1 MATQTTNYGLTKPS
15 YNETADIG
23 VINSNMDI
31 IDAKMKEIDNKAG
44 SGGGG
49 GNTDTY
55 GHVKV
60 GSVTIDASGDDTIE
74 LVAGSNVT
82 LTPDTTSKSVTI
94 SATGGGGGT
103 SDYLQLSNKPK
114 INGVE
119 LVDNITTENLGI
131 VVPQYTSELVND
143 SGFIT
148 NETDPTVPAWAKEPT
163 KPTYTAEEVGALPNN
178 TPIPD
183 PTSVVVDRFVSAGT
197 HIADISVNGKKTEL
211 YAPTGG
217 GGTSVTVDSELST
230 TSENPVQNKVITQ
243 ALNEKGTYSKPT
255 GGIPKTDLASEVQTS
270 LGKADTALQEHQ
282 DISGKANKADVT
294 ALSNTISDAWNA
306 STTYAVG
313 QYCIY
318 NNLLWKCLV
327 QHSGQTPTEG
337 TYWTKVSVAN
347 EITSVNNS
355 IGDISNVGNTTYN
368 SVEKILQYYIDN
380 GYLPDLKGMALIPVM
395 TSNTKPSGVASAI
408 SERNTA
414 PAYYA
419 FRNLYDNTSSSEG
432 WGANDSKGTNHSNL
446 WLMYKFPKA
455 VTVKKFRIYFVYTA
469 NVNYKIQG
477 SNNGSEFTD
486 LGTFTTV
493 RGTEL
498 LQNTNSYLYYRL
510 FITSQTCSTANVTG
524 GNVRDLQLYGY

>member
-31 IDAKMKEIDNKAG
+31 IDAKMKAIENKAG
-44 SGGGG
+44 SGGGS

-82 LTPDTTSKSVTI
+82 LTPDITSKSVTI

-119 LVDNITTENLGI
+119 LVDNITTEDLGI
-131 VVPQYTSELVND
+131 VVPQYTSELEND

-163 KPTYTAEEVGALPNN
+163 KPTYTAEEVGALPSN

-183 PTSVVVDRFVSAGT
+183 PTSVVVDRFVSVGT
-197 HIADISVNGKKTEL
+197 HIADISVNGEKTEL

-243 ALNEKGTYSKPT
+243 ALNEK
-255 GGIPKTDLASEVQTS
+255 
-270 LGKADTALQEHQ
+270 
-282 DISGKANKADVT
+282 
-294 ALSNTISDAWNA
+294 SNLISDAWNA

-318 NNLLWKCLV
+318 NNSLWKCLV

-337 TYWTKVSVAN
+337 TYWTKVTVAN

-355 IGDISNVGNTTYN
+355 IGDISNVGNSTYN
-368 SVEKILQYYIDN
+368 SVEKLLKYYIDN
-380 GYLPDLKGMALIPVM
+380 NYLPDVNDIALVPIM
-395 TSNTKPSGVASAI
+395 TSNNTPSGNCYFSCGEYSTDRGAYKAFDNNV
-408 SERNTA
+408 NTHA
-414 PAYYA
+414 TSIGTNDFPV
-419 FRNLYDNTSSSEG
+419 RLVYDF
-432 WGANDSKGTNHSNL
+432 GANK
-446 WLMYKFPKA
+446 K
-455 VTVKKFRIYFVYTA
+455 VRVKKASYTNTESGGHGYA
-469 NVNYKIQG
+469 VNGAEIQG
-477 SNNGSEFTD
+477 SNDGTNWNTLGIFNIPASESNNMVINCSGD
-486 LGTFTTV
+486 IPYRYICLM
-493 RGTEL
+493 
-498 LQNTNSYLYYRL
+498 QPSKNNTNSGKGAMSL
-510 FITSQTCSTANVTG
+510 TE
-524 GNVRDLQLYGY
+524 LQFYGTEI

>member
-44 SGGGG
+44 SGGGS

-94 SATGGGGGT
+94 SATGGGGGGT

-131 VVPQYTSELVND
+131 VVPQYTSELEND

-148 NETDPTVPAWAKEPT
+148 NETDPTVPAWAKEPI
-163 KPTYTAEEVGALPNN
+163 KPTYTAEEVGALPSN

-197 HIADISVNGKKTEL
+197 HIADISVNGEKTEL

-270 LGKADTALQEHQ
+270 LENADTVPALATEVNSLSSTIDNQGE
-282 DISGKANKADVT
+282 SGYLGNGNLCDYSKIEVGIGWSGSANAARGRILIPFKSGDTYSVSVNAEALPKFKYLSIREIDKSTNANSLKNTNITESNLSYTDTLTSGANYIAVTFDCGTDTFYASMLDGVKIMVEKGNEIHSYTPYSKSNVELTNEKANNDI
-294 ALSNTISDAWNA
+294 ISDAWNA
-306 STTYAVG
+306 STTYEVG

-318 NNLLWKCLV
+318 NNSLWKCLV
-327 QHSGQTPTEG
+327 QNIGQTPTEG
-337 TYWTKVSVAN
+337 TYWTKAS
-347 EITSVNNS
+347 ITSEL
-355 IGDISNVGNTTYN
+355 I
-368 SVEKILQYYIDN
+368 
-380 GYLPDLKGMALIPVM
+380 ALW
-395 TSNTKPSGVASAI
+395 NAI
-408 SERNTA
+408 NA
-414 PAYYA
+414 
-419 FRNLYDNTSSSEG
+419 
-432 WGANDSKGTNHSNL
+432 
-446 WLMYKFPKA
+446 
-455 VTVKKFRIYFVYTA
+455 
-469 NVNYKIQG
+469 
-477 SNNGSEFTD
+477 
-486 LGTFTTV
+486 
-493 RGTEL
+493 
-498 LQNTNSYLYYRL
+498 
-510 FITSQTCSTANVTG
+510 
-524 GNVRDLQLYGY
+524 